1 MKKRDIIGIMLKN
14 KDRRRGGGQRKCLK
28 KNKNKR
34 MNGRKENVKRRRI
47 GKGRNAR
54 KKKMAMGE
62 MN

>member
-1 MKKRDIIGIMLKN
+1 MLKN

-28 KNKNKR
+28 KNKGI
-34 MNGRKENVKRRRI
+34 NGRKENVKRRRI

-54 KKKMAMGE
+54 KEKMAMEE